1 MDHKMTAKVIDGI
14 IKDWG
19 ERLDYERLKPR
30 KGRNIRGG
38 KKTHGNDAQKST
50 AGITPRKLLK
60 AVRKVPEVMVK
71 ISGGGRNMAHIKQHI
86 DYIAR
91 NGELDLEDENGD
103 IHKGRGELADVREAW
118 AKGRI
123 GIPEEGERRKE
134 AFNIIFSMPAGTD
147 RNSVKD
153 AVSAFA
159 ADEFA
164 NHQYV
169 FASHEDEEHSH
180 VHLCVKAADQY
191 GVRLNPRKP
200 DLQLWRELF
209 VEKLHDVGI
218 EANATPRWSR
228 GVVQKH
234 EKQTIKQIN
243 KGFEEG
249 NRKEPARNTQQQI
262 NEAALEVNNR
272 IQHSNPY
279 QEKII
284 ASRKLAQK
292 LYGSL
297 ARELLNGDK
306 EDKSVALDVAKFV
319 QAMPSTNT
327 RHDDLVAELRDSNTR
342 EVARKSALSREP
354 IVIKNE
360 KDRDYGGR

>member
-1 MDHKMTAKVIDGI
+1 MTAKVIDGI

-19 ERLDYERLKPR
+19 ERLNYERLKPR

-38 KKTHGNDAQKST
+38 KMAHGNNVPKLSG
-50 AGITPRKLLK
+50 GITKNKLIK

-71 ISGGGRNMAHIKQHI
+71 ISGGGKNMAHIKAHI
-86 DYIAR
+86 DYISR
-91 NGELDLEDENGD
+91 NGEVDLEDENGD
-103 IHKGRGELADVREAW
+103 IHKGREELADVKKAW
-118 AKGRI
+118 ATDGV
-123 GIPEEGERRKE
+123 GIPEESDKRKE
-134 AFNIIFSMPAGTD
+134 AFNIIFSMPVGTD
-147 RNSVKD
+147 RKFVKD
-153 AVSAFA
+153 AVRAFA
-159 ADEFA
+159 ADEFT

-262 NEAALEVNNR
+262 NEAALEVDNS

-306 EDKSVALDVAKFV
+306 EDKLVALDIAKFV

-327 RHDDLVAELRDSNTR
+327 RHDDLVANLRDSSTH
-342 EVARKSALSREP
+342 EVAHKPALSREP
-354 IVIKNE
+354 IEIKNE